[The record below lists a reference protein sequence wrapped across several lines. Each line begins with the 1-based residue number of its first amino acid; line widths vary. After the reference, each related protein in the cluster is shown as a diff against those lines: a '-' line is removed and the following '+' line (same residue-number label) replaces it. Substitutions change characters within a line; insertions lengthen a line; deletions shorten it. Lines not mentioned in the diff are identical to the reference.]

1 MGGTHSTTH
10 GVSLRLGAE
19 AVVDQGL
26 EDHQAAAE
34 VEDRPQE
41 AEDHLI
47 LGDQG
52 LEGRLAVEEV
62 EAHLQEAADRQI
74 HGRESQDHR
83 AVCSGVRTFSAWTS
97 SMGT

>member
-1 MGGTHSTTH
+1 MAGTEPDPRPLREGKEIRGTRSMTH
-10 GVSLRLGAE
+10 GVCSLLAAE
-19 AVVDQGL
+19 EAADQGL
-26 EDHQAAAE
+26 ERH
-34 VEDRPQE
+34 
-41 AEDHLI
+41 
-47 LGDQG
+47 
-52 LEGRLAVEEV
+52 LAVEEV